1 MRCDFLIEDIL
12 VLELKSV
19 AYILP
24 VHIAQVLTYMQLLQ
38 SPKGLLI
45 NFNVTNI
52 YNEGQQTFV
61 NDLFRELP
69 D

>member
-1 MRCDFLIEDIL
+1 LRCDFLIEDIL